1 QKHLSHT
8 QNKRRAMSFNILC
21 SLSYFLSLFPKGIIV
36 GFLVR
41 EKGKLLM
48 SMFRMSILPLVS
60 SSVIAG
66 LAGMDTKTTA
76 KIGLRSMAYCLSSAS
91 TAILTVYLWA
101 NAAANCVQQ
110 CPTNSRGLKMTNLL
124 LFLVLE
130 GLLLGSVWSKE
141 TCPRFRPLP
150 GIELRS
156 LTCKASALTTELQD
170 STLCLVQEPLRKDFR
185 IVLETSQ
192 SMNVLGL
199 MAFCIVLGL
208 IMSKMGKEA
217 APLISIFDSFNK
229 VIMRVVTIVIYMPV
243 GLFFLIAS
251 KIIEMDDWE
260 IFKQL
265 GLYITTVLGGHG
277 GQNATLPVTFKSVEE
292 KIGVSNTVSRVFL
305 PLATTINLNGSALY
319 QAVAVIFIARL
330 FSPANSNVLIFSSSP
345 NLTATVSSRAGSGV
359 PSTGAV
365 AMMTTLAAVGD
376 RFRTMVTVLG
386 DGIGAGI
393 VDHLSIQDLK

>member
-1 QKHLSHT
+1 FKIIIFAFDIAPIMSS
-8 QNKRRAMSFNILC
+8 RRAMSFNILC

-91 TAILTVYLWA
+91 TAIAVGAHKLLMQFYMI
-101 NAAANCVQQ
+101 CVRYRTQAILF
-110 CPTNSRGLKMTNLL
+110 SLL
-124 LFLVLE
+124 LSIMFVP
-130 GLLLGSVWSKE
+130 
-141 TCPRFRPLP
+141 CPPR
-150 GIELRS
+150 
-156 LTCKASALTTELQD
+156 
-170 STLCLVQEPLRKDFR
+170 
-185 IVLETSQ
+185 
-192 SMNVLGL
+192 
-199 MAFCIVLGL
+199 
-208 IMSKMGKEA
+208 
-217 APLISIFDSFNK
+217 
-229 VIMRVVTIVIYMPV
+229 YMPV

>member
-1 QKHLSHT
+1 
-8 QNKRRAMSFNILC
+8 MSFNILC

-66 LAGMDTKTTA
+66 NCFLSG
-76 KIGLRSMAYCLSSAS
+76 GL
-91 TAILTVYLWA
+91 WWGGE
-101 NAAANCVQQ
+101 
-110 CPTNSRGLKMTNLL
+110 RGLLTICTIVVCWNLVPENL
-124 LFLVLE
+124 ITACFQQ
-130 GLLLGSVWSKE
+130 E

-208 IMSKMGKEA
+208 IMSKMGKEVRYRTQA
-217 APLISIFDSFNK
+217 ILFSLLLSIMF
-229 VIMRVVTIVIYMPV
+229 VPCPPRYMPV

-265 GLYITTVLGGHG
+265 GLYITTVLGGLWDALIIIIIITTIIFEFHAGPFMWG
-277 GQNATLPVTFKSVEE
+277 GHLKVLSTLPVTFKSVEE

-393 VDHLSIQDLK
+393 LQVKILSRIIRPFKVGLLQCVIPGC

>member
-1 QKHLSHT
+1 
-8 QNKRRAMSFNILC
+8 MSFNILC

-91 TAILTVYLWA
+91 TAI
-101 NAAANCVQQ
+101 
-110 CPTNSRGLKMTNLL
+110 
-124 LFLVLE
+124 

-265 GLYITTVLGGHG
+265 GLYITTVLGGS
-277 GQNATLPVTFKSVEE
+277 ATLPVTFKSVEE

-393 VDHLSIQDLK
+393 HLIVSECPKGFTAKTIKSFDRLNSEQLFLRQQN